1 MFVKDWMTRDPIVV
15 SSDAPIIEAQKIMR
29 ESKIRRLPVVDKGK
43 LVGIVTY
50 RDLIEAA
57 PSDATTL
64 SVHELNY
71 LISKI
76 KVKDIMAKKVI
87 TVSPDDTSEYAS
99 DLGHKHGVGGL
110 PVLDKNGKLCGIV
123 TETDV
128 FRAYNAILGASEGLQ
143 RITMRDVD
151 VQHGTISKIS
161 KSVDDAGGT
170 VISIFSIPQRA
181 SDLRMVVLRVKSEKQ
196 KAIVGSLKNDG
207 YVVEG

>member
-15 SSDAPIIEAQKIMR
+15 SGDAPIIEAQKIMR
-29 ESKIRRLPVVDKGK
+29 ESRIRRLPVVDKGK

-71 LISKI
+71 LLSKI
-76 KVKDIMAKKVI
+76 KVKDIMAKEVI

-110 PVLDKNGKLCGIV
+110 PVLDKDGKLIGIV

-128 FRAYNAILGASEGLQ
+128 FRAYNAILGASEDLQ
-143 RITMRDVD
+143 RITLRDVD

-161 KSVDDAGGT
+161 KLVEDAGGT
-170 VISIFSIPQRA
+170 VISIFSIHQRA
-181 SDLRMVVLRVKSEKQ
+181 SDLRMVVLRIESKRPKE
-196 KAIVGSLKNDG
+196 IVDSLKGEG

>member
-1 MFVKDWMTRDPIVV
+1 
-15 SSDAPIIEAQKIMR
+15 MR
-29 ESKIRRLPVVDKGK
+29 ESRIRRLPVVDKGK

-71 LISKI
+71 LLSKI
-76 KVKDIMAKKVI
+76 KVKDIMAKEVI

-110 PVLDKNGKLCGIV
+110 PVLDKDGKLIGIV

-128 FRAYNAILGASEGLQ
+128 FRAYNAILGASEDLQ
-143 RITMRDVD
+143 RITLRDVD

-161 KSVDDAGGT
+161 KLVEDAGGT
-170 VISIFSIPQRA
+170 VISIFSIHQRA
-181 SDLRMVVLRVKSEKQ
+181 SDLRMVVLRIESKRPKE
-196 KAIVGSLKNDG
+196 IVDSLKGEG